1 MGEFLRATY
10 ETLQMVVLSSLFALV
25 MGLPLGLLLVLSKP
39 GGIKENRGVY
49 GVLDLFIN
57 LFRSFPFM
65 VLMIILFPVSRLLIG
80 KTYGTEAAIVP
91 LAIAA
96 APFVARI
103 MEQSLNEVDRGVV
116 EAAQAMGSRTGQ
128 IIFRVMLPEALPS
141 IISGITITV
150 INLIG
155 YSAMSG
161 AIGGGG
167 LGDLA
172 VRFGLHRRQPRD
184 LWITVLILIAIV
196 QIVQFAG
203 NRLSRAIDK
212 R

>member
-1 MGEFLRATY
+1 MGEFLQATY

>member
-1 MGEFLRATY
+1 MGEFLQATL
-10 ETLQMVVLSSLFALV
+10 ETLQMVVFSSLFALI

-39 GGIKENRGVY
+39 GGIKENRGLH
-49 GVLDLFIN
+49 GALDLFIN

-80 KTYGTEAAIVP
+80 KTYGTEAAVVP

-116 EAAQAMGSRTGQ
+116 EAAEAMGSSTSQ
-128 IIFRVMLPEALPS
+128 IIFRVLLPEALPS

-155 YSAMSG
+155 YSAMAG

-172 VRFGLHRRQPRD
+172 VRFGLHRKQPKD
-184 LWITVLILIAIV
+184 LWITVLILIMIV
-196 QIVQFAG
+196 QIVQLVG

>member
-1 MGEFLRATY
+1 MGEFLQATY

-150 INLIG
+150 IILIG